1 MFDRGMIEKPFVE
14 NGAFVCTHLVARFY
28 TTRYPVIYVS
38 LLELAAA
45 SRAPYP
51 PRTRGSTNGAARPE
65 GDVEGGEGG
74 RLNEYHLKIVNIW

>member
-1 MFDRGMIEKPFVE
+1 MFDRGMVEMPFVE

-45 SRAPYP
+45 SRALYP
-51 PRTRGSTNGAARPE
+51 PRTRGSTNGAAGRRAM
-65 GDVEGGEGG
+65 GGRWEGGEVEGSM
-74 RLNEYHLKIVNIW
+74 NTI